1 MLFIGLLAVGTI
13 LGVYYLMDRI
23 EEKRTWDN
31 EERRLEER
39 VALRQQYVGLQMDY
53 VQGWESLGDTLR
65 EKGDLKGAQESYQ
78 TALALMETQVKNNQ
92 DAQWMAGGSLRQKM
106 RLVDLQLRQEA
117 NPEAFG
123 LTLETRDQL
132 CGRCGKVSPGAAR
145 ECECGN
151 MLATDTFW
159 EAIENPKLRA
169 LIQKDTKKFAS
180 IAGVIVLA
188 IACGWALPITE
199 MVILGF
205 ATVCV
210 IAFLFLRNLGNPTMG
225 E

>member
-1 MLFIGLLAVGTI
+1 MLFIGLLAIGTV
-13 LGVYYLMDRI
+13 LGIYYLMDRA

-31 EERRLEER
+31 EARRLEER

-65 EKGDLKGAQESYQ
+65 EKGDLQGAQESYQ
-78 TALALMETQVKNNQ
+78 TAMGLMETQSKNNP
-92 DAQWMAGGSLRQKM
+92 DAQWMTGGVLKQKM
-106 RLVDLQLRQEA
+106 RLLDLQVRQEA

-132 CGRCGKVSPGAAR
+132 CSRCGKVNPGVVK

-159 EAIENPKLRA
+159 EAIENPRLRA
-169 LIQKDTKKFAS
+169 LITKDTKKFTS
-180 IAGVIVLA
+180 TVCIIVLA
-188 IACGWALPITE
+188 VACGWALPVTE
-199 MVILGF
+199 MVVLSF

-225 E
+225 G